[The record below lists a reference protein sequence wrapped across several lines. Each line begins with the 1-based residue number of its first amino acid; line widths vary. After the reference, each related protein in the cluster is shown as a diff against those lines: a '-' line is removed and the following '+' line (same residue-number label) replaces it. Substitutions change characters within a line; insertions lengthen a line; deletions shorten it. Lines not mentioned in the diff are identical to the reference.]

1 MLLNIDDEII
11 KLLGAAT
18 VDKKEIEESLNLII
32 LTGLEYVIY
41 NGYTGIKLEEV
52 EKLKRIY
59 FFRGML
65 KMLNSK

>member
-32 LTGLEYVIY
+32 LTGIEHVIY

>member
-11 KLLGAAT
+11 KLIGPAT
-18 VDKKEIEESLNLII
+18 VDKEELEESLNLII
-32 LTGLEYVIY
+32 LTGLEHVIY
-41 NGYTGIKLEEV
+41 SGYKGIKSEEV

-65 KMLNSK
+65 KILNDK